1 MAKAKSPFILGLA
14 SKSNREPPRHFIKTA
29 AFKLINPSVKHSC
42 SHRAEFGSPEY
53 DGGVNSDIFFS
64 SSSLIII
71 LFSFFFFYL
80 CVCNSLC
87 FSFVQNNFFSQ
98 NQVSIHSVIQV
109 NSSSS
114 LTNEKKNTLALLCS
128 LQQQQ
133 QQQQQQQKCVVVWI
147 IFCRFFLSD
156 FFPFLLSLSLLFS
169 LSFLSHA
176 PLLLGL
182 QFNRLL
188 QTKDLIFTQKH
199 KIIMV
204 KAHVEC
210 SSELV
215 WQCVKKNNAYV
226 RASVNRTRMSAE
238 KGNVT
243 AKHGFSSSGKT

>member
-109 NSSSS
+109 NSSS
-114 LTNEKKNTLALLCS
+114 LMNEKKNTLALLFSSTTTTTTTTTKVCCCLDNFLS
-128 LQQQQ
+128 
-133 QQQQQQQKCVVVWI
+133 
-147 IFCRFFLSD
+147 RFFLFD
-156 FFPFLLSLSLLFS
+156 FFLCLSLSSFFS
-169 LSFLSHA
+169 LFPHDPPSWTLFIRLLKTPQRPHFYTKTQNHTLKNHHGESTRGV
-176 PLLLGL
+176 LLGARMAVREEE
-182 QFNRLL
+182 QRVRPRVREPN
-188 QTKDLIFTQKH
+188 
-199 KIIMV
+199 
-204 KAHVEC
+204 AHVRGERQRDR
-210 SSELV
+210 E
-215 WQCVKKNNAYV
+215 A
-226 RASVNRTRMSAE
+226 RI
-238 KGNVT
+238 
-243 AKHGFSSSGKT
+243 

>member
-188 QTKDLIFTQKH
+188 QTKAQNHHGESTRGVLLGARMAVREEEQR
-199 KIIMV
+199 V
-204 KAHVEC
+204 RPRVREPNAHVRGERQRDR
-210 SSELV
+210 E
-215 WQCVKKNNAYV
+215 A
-226 RASVNRTRMSAE
+226 RI
-238 KGNVT
+238 
-243 AKHGFSSSGKT
+243 